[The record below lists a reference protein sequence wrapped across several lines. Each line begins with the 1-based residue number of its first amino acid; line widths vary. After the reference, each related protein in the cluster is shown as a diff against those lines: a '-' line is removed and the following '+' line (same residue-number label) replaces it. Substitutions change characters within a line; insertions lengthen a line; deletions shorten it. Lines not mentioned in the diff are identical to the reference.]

1 MACGLH
7 GRLGEE
13 SCIQLLGCGDILVE
27 ILRFVPIIVPDHVE
41 TLKEAVEVAL
51 PNQVIVLRRGEYI
64 VGSNPGQYV
73 IAGKQESGNT
83 ILQLMRDVS
92 LCGES
97 GTVLKGML
105 VIPKQVSCSMSNITI
120 TDAGQSC
127 VRVDSGKLYLDNCSL
142 ICGHASAVRVEGDG
156 EVAAKRCRLGGEGEI
171 GKAVPEFYELPRTW
185 IDTAGSVQEY
195 GLRKNSCYGVFLR
208 DRGSAELWGCEVS
221 YCSESGIFL
230 RDEGRVSIYGGKIR
244 CCRYVFTS
252 GDGLGK
258 ELRCESCLFDGN
270 SHCWYD
276 EDRPSQVHLL

>member
-1 MACGLH
+1 MAISASEARLAMACGLH

-13 SCIQLLGCGDILVE
+13 SCVQLLGCGDILVE

-51 PNQVIVLRRGEYI
+51 PNQLIVLRRGEYI
-64 VGSNPGQYV
+64 VGSNPGQSV

-92 LCGES
+92 LCGEA

-105 VIPKQVSCSMSNITI
+105 VIPRQVSCSMSNITI
-120 TDAGQSC
+120 TDAGQCC
-127 VRVDSGKLYLDNCSL
+127 VKVESGKMYLDNCSL
-142 ICGHASAVRVEGDG
+142 ICGHASAVRIEGDG

-195 GLRKNSCYGVFLR
+195 GLRKNSCERNASPGNGLR
-208 DRGSAELWGCEVS
+208 SVCSQAMASSFATGPERSCGAARFRIARSRGSF
-221 YCSESGIFL
+221 SGM
-230 RDEGRVSIYGGKIR
+230 RAA
-244 CCRYVFTS
+244 
-252 GDGLGK
+252 
-258 ELRCESCLFDGN
+258 
-270 SHCWYD
+270 
-276 EDRPSQVHLL
+276 SQSTGERRHV

>member
-127 VRVDSGKLYLDNCSL
+127 VRVDSGKLVTCSVLSVRCLALMAVYQQYMDNCSL

-156 EVAAKRCRLGGEGEI
+156 EVSKLWQCMF
-171 GKAVPEFYELPRTW
+171 V
-185 IDTAGSVQEY
+185 
-195 GLRKNSCYGVFLR
+195 LRSSR
-208 DRGSAELWGCEVS
+208 HAR
-221 YCSESGIFL
+221 
-230 RDEGRVSIYGGKIR
+230 
-244 CCRYVFTS
+244 
-252 GDGLGK
+252 
-258 ELRCESCLFDGN
+258 
-270 SHCWYD
+270 
-276 EDRPSQVHLL
+276 